1 MLTDKEICDLRD
13 EIQLTVI
20 QMIQARLDPNLSI
33 DECVEQTD
41 EIMDFIKEMM

>member
-13 EIQLTVI
+13 EIQIMII
-20 QMIQARLDPNLSI
+20 QKVQERLDPNLSI

>member
-41 EIMDFIKEMM
+41 EIMDFIKEQM